1 MLGAFRSAKKYK
13 FQIPYQIYIFLH
25 ASPEAPKTPNGKRG
39 TIFVATLNS
48 KNDMRVALSKT
59 LIRFPTG
66 ARDFC
71 SKAYFFAPAAFTCR
85 LNTNYILSIGNKN
98 SFAHSLPAEEEEQER
113 VSFCDSLA
121 SEGCGVNQ
129 NPDFPGSARHVILTV
144 KGAAE
149 NRSSGRWGRG
159 PRAKA

>member
-1 MLGAFRSAKKYK
+1 MTCAWLYRKIR
-13 FQIPYQIYIFLH
+13 FQIYPHL
-25 ASPEAPKTPNGKRG
+25 
-39 TIFVATLNS
+39 
-48 KNDMRVALSKT
+48 
-59 LIRFPTG
+59 TG

-85 LNTNYILSIGNKN
+85 LNTNYILSIGNKI

-113 VSFCDSLA
+113 SIFLWLSRIRRMR
-121 SEGCGVNQ
+121 VNQ

-149 NRSSGRWGRG
+149 NRSSFAVGGPGASERG
-159 PRAKA
+159 VKKNHDLIRNLKSWFFSRTERPRCSLVTFLTLRK